1 MKTTHLLHRPLD
13 QIGGMFDA
21 LHALLACF
29 GGHDDEEAAVLIV
42 AANLVCD
49 FFAAAI
55 E

>member
-1 MKTTHLLHRPLD
+1 MEAAHLLHRTLD
-13 QIGGMFDA
+13 QICGMFDA
-21 LHALLACF
+21 FHALLAGF
-29 GGHDDEEAAVLIV
+29 GGHDDEKATVLIV